1 MKTLK
6 TLALTLMLAFCTV
19 LANASPASNNSIDK
33 IINAYLEVKNALV
46 GGDGNVVKTKAKDLL
61 AALSAKPDANLSA
74 AQQKILAKY
83 QEKLVFDS
91 RHMSETAEIDH
102 QREHFANLSK
112 NMYEVVK
119 SVKMNTAPIYELYCP
134 MKKAYWLS
142 ESEQI
147 KNPYFG
153 SKMLT
158 CGKVTETLA
167 PVK

>member
-6 TLALTLMLAFCTV
+6 TFALTLIVAFSTV
-19 LANASPASNNSIDK
+19 LANASPTSNNSIDK
-33 IINAYLEVKNALV
+33 IINAYLDVKNALV
-46 GGDGNVVKTKAKDLL
+46 NGDGNAVKTKAKDLL
-61 AALSAKPDANLSA
+61 TALSAKPDANLSA
-74 AQQKILAKY
+74 AQQKTLAKY

-91 RHMSETAEIDH
+91 RHMSETSDIDH
-102 QREHFANLSK
+102 QREHFASLSK

-119 SVKMNTAPIYELYCP
+119 GVKMNSNPIYEQYCP

-142 ESEQI
+142 ESDQI

>member
-19 LANASPASNNSIDK
+19 LANAAPASNNSIDK
-33 IINAYLEVKNALV
+33 IINAYLDVKNALIN
-46 GGDGNVVKTKAKDLL
+46 GDGNVVKTKAQDLL
-61 AALSAKPDANLSA
+61 TVLSAKPDASLTA
-74 AQQKILAKY
+74 AQQKLFAKY
-83 QEKLVFDS
+83 QEKLLFDS
-91 RHMSETAEIDH
+91 RHMSETADIDH
-102 QREHFANLSK
+102 QREHFASLSK

-119 SVKMNTAPIYELYCP
+119 GVKMNTAPIYEQYCP

-153 SKMLT
+153 NKMLT

-167 PVK
+167 PAK

>member
-6 TLALTLMLAFCTV
+6 TLALTLVLAFSTI
-19 LANASPASNNSIDK
+19 LANALPASNNSIDK
-33 IINAYLEVKNALV
+33 IINAYLDVKNALV
-46 GGDGNVVKTKAKDLL
+46 NGDGNVVKTKAKDLL
-61 AALSAKPDANLSA
+61 TALSAKPDASLTA

-83 QEKLVFDS
+83 QEKLLFDS
-91 RHMSETAEIDH
+91 RHMSETTEIDH
-102 QREHFANLSK
+102 QREHFASLSK

-119 SVKMNTAPIYELYCP
+119 GVKMNTAPIYEQYCP

-142 ESEQI
+142 ESDQI